1 MVKQLSNECDET
13 TLQTGI
19 LTKEIDEMDNKKCIM
34 GVDNH
39 LYPHISRCLERA
51 RSIKIIV
58 SFIME
63 SGVRLLENDFKGL
76 LNKGKNIE
84 ILTGNYLNITQPS
97 ALYLLKDILGNN
109 ADIRFYSDKSR
120 SFHPKAYI
128 FQYDDGDGDIFIGS
142 SNMSKSALTTGL
154 EWNYRISKRDN
165 EDEFKIYLD
174 EFENLFKNQSII
186 VNEEE
191 LRRYSQQWIRP
202 KLYKQANIDDSDKD
216 NSENQGV
223 TQLFQPKGAQIEALY
238 MLNNLREEGL
248 EKALVVA
255 ATGIGKTYLAA
266 FDSMKFAR
274 ILFVAHRE
282 EILKQAERTFKTI
295 RPKDSTGFFIGDN
308 RNTEAN
314 IIFASVQT
322 IGKQEYLNE
331 SNFSRQSF
339 DYVIIDEAH
348 HSVSKNYRN
357 IIDYFKPKFILGLTA
372 TPDRLDNKDVYALF
386 DYNVAYDVDLKSAIN
401 KGWLV
406 PFRYYGIY
414 DDSIDYKDVEYKN
427 GKYNEK
433 QLQKAL
439 SIGKRAELIFKHYN
453 KFDSRQALGFC
464 VNKEHAEFMAEY
476 FNANDIKA
484 CAVYSGELGNN
495 AMDRNEALRLL
506 REGKI
511 KIIFSVDM
519 FNEGLDIKSIDM
531 VLFLRPTESPTVFL
545 QQLGRGLRQD
555 GEKEYLNVLDFI
567 GNYKKANLIPFLLK
581 GSRRELNHNTGNH
594 GVSNKNDFPEDCLID
609 FDIKLIDIFE
619 QMSKSKVKIEEI
631 INNEFKRVMNE
642 LGKVPSRVEMLTYM
656 DEEIYRNMKSKS
668 KVNFFKDY
676 ISYLQGNNLLSKEE
690 ICLVGTFAH
699 EFINMIENT
708 SMSKTYKM
716 PVLLAFY
723 NNGDIKM
730 KIDDDDIYESFKEF
744 YNNGSNGIDM
754 ARDKSTKN
762 YREWD
767 KDNYVKL
774 ARKNPVK
781 FLTNTHNE
789 FFMIDEDNNINLNE
803 QLREFINNIEFK
815 MHFKDAIDFR
825 TKEFYKSRN
834 I

>member
-19 LTKEIDEMDNKKCIM
+19 LTKEIDETDNKKCIM
-34 GVDNH
+34 GVENH
-39 LYPHISRCLERA
+39 LYPHISRCLECA

-63 SGVRLLENDFKGL
+63 SGVRLLENDFKCL

-154 EWNYRISKRDN
+154 EWNYRISKREN

-174 EFENLFKNQSII
+174 EFDNLFKNQSII
-186 VNEEE
+186 VNEDE
-191 LRRYSQQWIRP
+191 LKRYSQQWVRP
-202 KLYKQANIDDSDKD
+202 KLYKQANKDNSDKEI
-216 NSENQGV
+216 SENQGV

-248 EKALVVA
+248 DKALVVA

-266 FDSMKFAR
+266 FDSMKFGR

-295 RPKDSTGFFIGDN
+295 RPKDSTGFFIGDD

-339 DYVIIDEAH
+339 DYIIIDEAH

-386 DYNVAYDVDLKSAIN
+386 DYNVAYDVDLKSSIN

-414 DDSIDYKDVEYKN
+414 DDSIDYKGVEYKN

-476 FNANDIKA
+476 FNANGIKA

-495 AMDRNEALRLL
+495 AMYRNEALRLL
-506 REGKI
+506 REGNI

-581 GSRRELNHNTGNH
+581 GSRAELNHNTGNH
-594 GVSNKNDFPEDCLID
+594 GVPNKSDFPEDCLID

-619 QMSKSKVKIEEI
+619 QMSKSKAKIEEI

-676 ISYLQGNNLLSKEE
+676 IAYLQGNNLLSKDELH
-690 ICLVGTFAH
+690 LVNTFAH

-708 SMSKTYKM
+708 NMSKTYKM

-730 KIDDDDIYESFKEF
+730 TINNDDIYESFREF
-744 YNNGSNGIDM
+744 YNNGSNGIDL

-762 YREWD
+762 YRAWD

-781 FLTNTHNE
+781 FLTITHKE